1 MLWGRA
7 SESARLDG
15 LFADAAAGRGGVVVV
30 RGEPGVGKSALLSDA
45 SSRAPGAQVLWTQG
59 IESESPL
66 AFAALHR
73 LLRPVLPHLDRLP
86 APQARALRGA
96 FGEQD
101 GSAVDRLVV
110 FVATLSLLS
119 EAAEER
125 PIIAIVDDAQ
135 WLDAASAEAL
145 LFVARRLLADRVAL
159 VFGAREG
166 DVRTFHGDGLPELAL
181 GGLDSASA
189 GALLTEQ
196 AGAPVSAEVCAALVA
211 QTGGS
216 PLALTELLTV
226 LSSDQLAGKARLPD
240 PLPLT
245 LGVERAFLDR
255 ARRLPAETQTLLL
268 VAAADGSGQIAAV
281 RRAAAALGAGAQA
294 LEAAERSGLI
304 RVRGLELRFRHPLV
318 RSAIYGA
325 ATLVELQRVHQVL
338 AESLSG
344 DLDRRTWH
352 LALASEGPDDGVAA
366 DLDAVAG
373 RAQRRGGHEAASAA
387 WERAAELTTEAET
400 RARRLQNAAMSDWL
414 GGQTGRAHVLAEDAR
429 RHASDPVLR
438 ADIERLRARLE
449 WNVGSAETGQSIVL
463 RAAQDVAPFD
473 GARAL
478 EMAMLGTTLATFA
491 AGSGLAVDPAG
502 FLPPLPEDAPVRLK
516 CCRALIA
523 GQQHLLQGRMRA
535 AAQTL
540 RRAFS
545 LYQPQPGDVDLLAN
559 MGLAAVHLGDDTVVH
574 RNLTLLRDFGREST
588 AVSVVVFAQARLPMA
603 DVPAGRWDAAS
614 ASATEALEL
623 ARSAG
628 LPSMTALPLAWQ
640 TLLAAFRG
648 SQDGADALEELERL
662 RARQPIGIV
671 SVVVAGLIEW
681 AKGVAAAWTSDTDAA
696 MRHLGRL
703 RHPAIWRL
711 AALDR
716 LEVAS
721 RAGRHAG
728 QLRTW
733 TGELEQFAQDTGAAW
748 AAAIAA
754 HGRALIAADGDTDA
768 PEAHFREAMAEHSRA
783 SRPVAKARTQLAYG
797 EFLRR
802 SRRRVDARAQLR
814 TALDVFTEVGAQPWA
829 DRARQELRASGETA
843 RKRDPSTS
851 LQLTPQEQQVASLV
865 SRGHSNA
872 DVAAQLFLSRRTVEF
887 HLSNAYQKLGVRS
900 RGDLVRLALR

>member
-1 MLWGRA
+1 VLWGRA

-15 LFADAAAGRGGVVVV
+15 LFADTAAGRGGVVVV
-30 RGEPGVGKSALLSDA
+30 RGEPGGGKSALLSDA
-45 SSRAPGAQVLWTQG
+45 SSRAVGAQVLWTQG

-166 DVRTFHGDGLPELAL
+166 DCRTFHGDGLPELAL

-245 LGVERAFLDR
+245 AGVERAFLDR
-255 ARRLPAETQTLLL
+255 ARRLPAKAQTLLL

-281 RRAAAALGAGAQA
+281 RRAAAALGAGAEA

-325 ATLVELQRVHQVL
+325 ATLVEQQRVHQVL
-338 AESLSG
+338 AESLAG

-400 RARRLQNAAMSDWL
+400 RARRLQNAAMSAWL

-438 ADIERLRARLE
+438 ADIDRLRARLE

-463 RAAQDVAPFD
+463 RAARDVASFD

-491 AGSGLAVDPAG
+491 AGSDLAVDPAT
-502 FLPPLPEDAPVRLK
+502 FLPPLPDDAPVRLK

-523 GQQHLLQGRMRA
+523 GQQYLLQGRMRI
-535 AAQTL
+535 AAQPL
-540 RRAFS
+540 RRAFN

-574 RNLTLLRDFGREST
+574 RSFTWLRDFGRESA

-640 TLLAAFRG
+640 TLLAALRG
-648 SQDGADALEELERL
+648 SQDGADALGELERL

-671 SVVVAGLIEW
+671 SVVVADLIEW
-681 AKGVAAAWTSDTDAA
+681 AKGVAAWTSDADAA

-703 RHPAIWRL
+703 THPAIRRL

-721 RAGRHAG
+721 RAGGHAD

-733 TGELEQFAQDTGAAW
+733 TNELEQFAQDTGAAW